1 MTIPRIVTELNTEM
15 ILDNYDTTINIIGG
29 LRDCT
34 AIYQTIES
42 LFNKESDTLQ
52 SQISE
57 HNELDIRTE
66 RSRKRVQTAINRA
79 FLHFKNQDHKD
90 LIQSLFQHNV
100 SLPEREL
107 ILFWQC
113 SLNNRLFREISCR
126 VFVKVYFSGRTVLS
140 KDDITAYL
148 KEFLHQN
155 KQLGL
160 KWSEKTIA
168 TLSTKYLNLM
178 TKLNFLAGVRKKT
191 FRHLKMTSESL
202 VLFLYFAK
210 LYDPENRNI
219 FVNAFLPLSFVE
231 QEDFKVR
238 LKKLSQK
245 GMFDMNYD
253 GVALNIELIHSYKGI
268 CDALYN

>member
-1 MTIPRIVTELNTEM
+1 M
-15 ILDNYDTTINIIGG
+15 IDLVNSIELDNYDTSINIIGG
-29 LRDCT
+29 LRDCSV
-34 AIYQTIES
+34 IYKAIES
-42 LFNKESDTLQ
+42 HFNETDTLRGL
-52 SQISE
+52 ISE
-57 HNELDIRTE
+57 RNEFNLRTKKSKE
-66 RSRKRVQTAINRA
+66 RVERAINRA
-79 FLHFKNQDHKD
+79 FLQFRNQAHKD
-90 LIQSLFQHNV
+90 LIQGLFQHNI

-160 KWSEKTIA
+160 KWSEKTIT

-178 TKLNFLAGVRKKT
+178 TKLNFLEGVRKKS

-210 LYDPENRNI
+210 LYDPENSNI
-219 FVNAFLPLSFVE
+219 LMNALLPLSFIE
-231 QEDFKVR
+231 QEDLKVR

-245 GMFDMNYD
+245 GLFDMNFD
-253 GVALNIELIHSYKGI
+253 GAALNIELNHSYKGI
-268 CDALYN
+268 CDALCN